1 MSSAGGYREHGERVN
16 QLLCFPWILQIFVSI
31 SDSRVFILLEQVRQS
46 FHLAATYGD
55 QCMVLLNHTKAVNP
69 PHSQHHCCRGWLSL
83 PSHKTSMPVF
93 FWIWCFFCCSFS
105 ITAFSSYLLLA
116 QKLCWCYLPHQRP
129 MPLLPAIW
137 VFLPSPPTQPSSVGL
152 RPAQGLGSYCC

>member
-55 QCMVLLNHTKAVNP
+55 QCMASLNHTNAVNP

-83 PSHKTSMPVF
+83 PSHKTSRPVF
-93 FWIWCFFCCSFS
+93 LDLGSFCCSFS
-105 ITAFSSYLLLA
+105 IAALSCHLLLA
-116 QKLCWCYLPHQRP
+116 QKVCCCYLPHQRP
-129 MPLLPAIW
+129 TPLLPAIW
-137 VFLPSPPTQPSSVGL
+137 GFLPSPQTQPSSPGL
-152 RPAQGLGSYCC
+152 RPAEGLGSYYC